1 MSPCAF
7 VVLLLSVSV
16 CVTVWLRPCDDCGD
30 SWQIRLDFSSI
41 FLVGSKKKGEKSWT
55 SNRTNDCKQRD
66 TQTQLTSFFLRLA
79 KQKKKKKKENS
90 WSIDR
95 NSMSSIVIAWVK
107 RLNERACVRFI
118 ILFHFY
124 FFVFQRPFVVALRFV
139 FVCFS
144 LFPSALLVRW
154 LTKTSDQNKLTFS
167 FVQFRISPSYSLVH
181 SQTFW

>member
-79 KQKKKKKKENS
+79 KQRKKKERKQLIYRS
-90 WSIDR
+90 EFDVVDR
-95 NSMSSIVIAWVK
+95 HSVSQTPK
-107 RLNERACVRFI
+107 RTRMCSFHNFVSF
-118 ILFHFY
+118 LFFCFSTSFCCGSAFCFCL
-124 FFVFQRPFVVALRFV
+124 FFSFPLGTFGAMVDKDQRPEQTHV
-139 FVCFS
+139 FLC
-144 LFPSALLVRW
+144 
-154 LTKTSDQNKLTFS
+154 T
-167 FVQFRISPSYSLVH
+167 I
-181 SQTFW
+181 